1 MSKENKT
8 ASELVEMIRKRVPEM
23 NFHHMQVKRDP
34 TGWAVAV
41 MGSAIDSARRYQG
54 AVDAIV
60 EELRAKYDLAE

>member
-8 ASELVEMIRKRVPEM
+8 ASQLVEMIRKRVPEM
-23 NFHHMQVKRDP
+23 NFHHMEVKRDT

-41 MGSAIDSARRYQG
+41 RGSAIDSARRYQG

-60 EELRAKYDLAE
+60 EELRAKYDLTE